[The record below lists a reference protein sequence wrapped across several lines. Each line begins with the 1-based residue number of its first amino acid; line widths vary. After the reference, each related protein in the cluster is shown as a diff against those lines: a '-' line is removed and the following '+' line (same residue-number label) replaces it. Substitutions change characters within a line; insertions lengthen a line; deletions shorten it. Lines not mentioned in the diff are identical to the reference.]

1 MSNALVF
8 TGVFEDVEGE
18 KTFEA
23 KVGVN
28 IALHAP
34 AGFSDFFHAV
44 ASFDGDDEDN
54 TAEDRTWNGVEY
66 EDEVEALDDNLDF
79 FEIAWVENTDEEVV
93 LDNLDWV
100 VAVL

>member
-44 ASFDGDDEDN
+44 ASFDG
-54 TAEDRTWNGVEY
+54 R
-66 EDEVEALDDNLDF
+66 
-79 FEIAWVENTDEEVV
+79 
-93 LDNLDWV
+93 
-100 VAVL
+100 